1 MIKLSIIVPIYNG
14 AEFIV
19 RALDS
24 IPKRDD
30 IEVLCI
36 DDGSTDDTFQIL
48 SSYNRLPIKIF
59 HNQKNMG
66 IGYSSNIGLTN
77 ATGEYITGLD
87 IDDYFLTDIFN
98 ECLNEI
104 ELGAIDI
111 YNFKYLE
118 NNGDIRP
125 WEKIRGLPGAWIK
138 KSFIGN
144 TRFKNKTAGADICF
158 YWELRSKYH
167 SEINLNKIIY
177 RYNFPRKGSVSWGEL
192 HDKA

>member
-48 SSYNRLPIKIF
+48 SSYDRLPIKIF

-125 WEKIRGLPGAWIK
+125 
-138 KSFIGN
+138 
-144 TRFKNKTAGADICF
+144 
-158 YWELRSKYH
+158 
-167 SEINLNKIIY
+167 
-177 RYNFPRKGSVSWGEL
+177 
-192 HDKA
+192 

>member
-1 MIKLSIIVPIYNG
+1 MISINLGNIIG
-14 AEFIV
+14 ATT
-19 RALDS
+19 S
-24 IPKRDD
+24 IQG
-30 IEVLCI
+30 EST
-36 DDGSTDDTFQIL
+36 STDSL
-48 SSYNRLPIKIF
+48 STWSDF
-59 HNQKNMG
+59 
-66 IGYSSNIGLTN
+66 IG
-77 ATGEYITGLD
+77 E
-87 IDDYFLTDIFN
+87 F
-98 ECLNEI
+98 
-104 ELGAIDI
+104 ELS
-111 YNFKYLE
+111 LE